1 MSTRPPGTGRN
12 PSSSSSS
19 SSSASSSSS
28 LSSIVLLLHVLLVL
42 WPDGSDGAVRSGRV
56 GGQFSSTRQRPPST
70 GGKSNNELRHLQ
82 HLPVSVL
89 PAAPFLPMHPRLP
102 GRGGRGGQGGK
113 SYACPQDLTQ
123 SLPATW
129 SVAVATPL
137 MEDRTVP
144 LIVDTSHRANDTDDT
159 EDSSSSRNNME
170 PQAKRFTFKLPETS
184 PLTINLM
191 ASCTRH
197 ERSFD
202 PPIEWWV
209 MREQR
214 YVAALTSGMT
224 FYRSCAQRGLYQVVV
239 NVTGLSMATGCG
251 YRLSYNRKGAEEYR
265 SWPFRNLTAP
275 SRIKVQQQRRRFV
288 AMIKWEKSKLD
299 IHAMQY
305 CLAVSTGRRQRSLCQ
320 ALGNTIHQSSCDSI
334 AINEYLKRQLPRDE
348 RKMDPNAE
356 TTLVCTGSRTK
367 QLIRG
372 MKPNVTYFVDVFAIH
387 SRHNNLSFLL
397 GTTQVQ
403 LNRTRPTQL
412 IEGKVVVGKLST
424 LGGLSLFSFKVPK
437 RSQNNFFK
445 LHVTPCG
452 GSVNVEILKRKQH
465 ILDRVWDVY
474 YPKTITVNN
483 VRPGERY
490 LIRVY
495 EAEDTSRLNR
505 IQVAVTSREEFVD
518 LPRMPQNT
526 TITELVPLRKCR
538 SSTIAWFRS
547 PDKDVT
553 YCVYVFK
560 LSKTQY
566 YSNVKI
572 PTYCELE
579 SRDVCNHPQFHNKH
593 CFNNNEYNPLSLD
606 IPNLQPEHYYSVFV
620 TAIPARGRSLPY
632 KSVRIKTASFCPDMK
647 QLRSDRVMLTTK
659 GGFRK
664 GLANARNET
673 SSQAAGHNSLLPDDA
688 RGGSKRRTRNRRLE
702 TTIQKT

>member
-1 MSTRPPGTGRN
+1 MATCS
-12 PSSSSSS
+12 
-19 SSSASSSSS
+19 
-28 LSSIVLLLHVLLVL
+28 
-42 WPDGSDGAVRSGRV
+42 
-56 GGQFSSTRQRPPST
+56 RQ
-70 GGKSNNELRHLQ
+70 
-82 HLPVSVL
+82 
-89 PAAPFLPMHPRLP
+89 
-102 GRGGRGGQGGK
+102 
-113 SYACPQDLTQ
+113 
-123 SLPATW
+123 
-129 SVAVATPL
+129 
-137 MEDRTVP
+137 
-144 LIVDTSHRANDTDDT
+144 
-159 EDSSSSRNNME
+159 
-170 PQAKRFTFKLPETS
+170 
-184 PLTINLM
+184 
-191 ASCTRH
+191 

-209 MREQR
+209 MHEKR
-214 YVAALTSGMT
+214 YVAALTSGTT
-224 FYRSCAQRGLYQVVV
+224 FYRSCAQRGHYQVVV
-239 NVTGLSMATGCG
+239 NVTGLPMAGTGDCS

-265 SWPFRNLTAP
+265 SWPFRNLTTP

-305 CLAVSTGRRQRSLCQ
+305 CLAVSTSRRQRSLCQ

-334 AINEYLKRQLPRDE
+334 AINEYLKRQLLRDE

-412 IEGKVVVGKLST
+412 IEGKVVIGKLST

-465 ILDRVWDVY
+465 IVDTVWDVY
-474 YPKTITVNN
+474 YPKTITVTN

-505 IQVAVTSREEFVD
+505 IQVAVTSREEFAD

-526 TITELVPLRKCR
+526 TITELVPLRKCQ

-593 CFNNNEYNPLSLD
+593 CFNDNDYNPLSLD

-632 KSVRIKTASFCPDMK
+632 KSVRIKTASFCPNQK
-647 QLRSDRVMLTTK
+647 QLRSDRGMLTTK
-659 GGFRK
+659 AGFRK
-664 GLANARNET
+664 GLANARNT
-673 SSQAAGHNSLLPDDA
+673 SSQAAGHNSLPDDA
-688 RGGSKRRTRNRRLE
+688 RGGSKRRARNRRLE